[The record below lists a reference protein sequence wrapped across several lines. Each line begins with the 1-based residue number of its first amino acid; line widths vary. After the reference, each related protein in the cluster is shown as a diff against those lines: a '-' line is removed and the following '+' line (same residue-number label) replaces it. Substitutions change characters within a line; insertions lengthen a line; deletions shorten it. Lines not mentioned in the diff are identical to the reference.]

1 MEAAARDPNWLIS
14 CGAHHGL
21 ALAILPGRTKD
32 TRHERD
38 PGGPNAMLLTTLI
51 TVVFIGVSSVVLW
64 LSIGAD

>member
-1 MEAAARDPNWLIS
+1 MPAGTGDPNWLIS

-21 ALAILPGRTKD
+21 ALATLPGRTKD
-32 TRHERD
+32 ARHERD
-38 PGGPNAMLLTTLI
+38 PEGPSAMLLTTLI

>member
-1 MEAAARDPNWLIS
+1 MPAGRGDPNWLIS
-14 CGAHHGL
+14 RGAHHGL
-21 ALAILPGRTKD
+21 ALATLPGRTKD

-51 TVVFIGVSSVVLW
+51 TVVFIGATSAVLW